1 MSIIG
6 LLEAFKKLDSD
17 TVTVLTRFVMRG
29 VKSGNLNGYVK
40 AHLQRVL
47 DAEDQEALRGR
58 APKVSTRVVPDKG

>member
-1 MSIIG
+1 VSILG

-40 AHLQRVL
+40 GHLQRVL
-47 DAEDQEALRGR
+47 DVEDAEAIRDRG
-58 APKVSTRVVPDKG
+58 PQVTTRVVPNKG

>member
-1 MSIIG
+1 MSILG

-40 AHLQRVL
+40 EHLQRVL
-47 DAEDQEALRGR
+47 DAEDLAEARGR
-58 APKVSTRVVPDKG
+58 APRVSTRVVPDKG

>member
-1 MSIIG
+1 MSLLG

-40 AHLQRVL
+40 GHLQRVL
-47 DAEDQEALRGR
+47 DDEDREALDAR
-58 APKVSTRVVPDKG
+58 APKVSTRVVQQKG